1 MKIVS
6 ELTDRGVQIVSL
18 TGRMSLADLQEI
30 ETRLKAL
37 VIDKPFVIID
47 LTHLNFLFSMCLRT
61 LIICA
66 QAAEA
71 RGDRLVLLAPTEN
84 ILTVLKASGV
94 SLLVPVYT
102 HLSQAEAALFSKP
115 EV

>member
-1 MKIVS
+1 MEIVS
-6 ELTDRGVQIVSL
+6 EFTERGVQIVSL
-18 TGRMSLADLQEI
+18 KGRMSIGDLQEI

-37 VIDKPFVIID
+37 VSDKPFVIID
-47 LTHLNFLFSMCLRT
+47 LTHLNSLFSMCLRT
-61 LIICA
+61 LVICA
-66 QAAEA
+66 KDAEL

-94 SLLVPVYT
+94 SLLVPVYV
-102 HLSQAEAALFSKP
+102 HLSQAEEALCFKP